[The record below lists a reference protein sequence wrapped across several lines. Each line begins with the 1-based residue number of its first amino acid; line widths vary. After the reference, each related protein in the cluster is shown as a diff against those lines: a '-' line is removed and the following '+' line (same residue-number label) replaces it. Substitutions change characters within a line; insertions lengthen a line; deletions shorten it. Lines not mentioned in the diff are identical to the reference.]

1 MLSSSLAI
9 VIAVV
14 AVSAPTARAGETAC
28 AGVDRALTRSFS
40 ASVEPEIANQLGV
53 DKVEVLQSFH
63 YGQWRILYAEPSFRD
78 GVFLFY
84 SDDPKV
90 QHFVTEWSGAA
101 TKFEEA
107 SIRNWAEKNAPG
119 IPKRLARCFAWYV
132 TKDRNR
138 VAD

>member
-1 MLSSSLAI
+1 M
-9 VIAVV
+9 V
-14 AVSAPTARAGETAC
+14 
-28 AGVDRALTRSFS
+28 
-40 ASVEPEIANQLGV
+40 
-53 DKVEVLQSFH
+53 
-63 YGQWRILYAEPSFRD
+63 
-78 GVFLFY
+78 
-84 SDDPKV
+84 
-90 QHFVTEWSGAA
+90 GAA